1 MNISRNASGA
11 ISVVNPSG
19 STTWLIS
26 PENAIVKND
35 ELNVI
40 VIFDSKVY
48 TWPVA
53 GLSINSVPFV
63 GDDAAEA
70 AESIATEVF
79 TTTP

>member
-19 STTWLIS
+19 STIWLIS

-40 VIFDSKVY
+40 VIFDGKVY
-48 TWPVA
+48 TWPIED
-53 GLSINSVPFV
+53 LSINSTPFV
-63 GDDAAEA
+63 GTAIEA